1 MPPIVAQV
9 EANVGEDV
17 DEMDVVETKGAEE
30 METGDEEDDVDVVEE
45 IDVVE
50 VVPRAHE
57 E

>member
-1 MPPIVAQV
+1 MAPIVAQV

-30 METGDEEDDVDVVEE
+30 METGDEEEDIDVMEDV
-45 IDVVE
+45 DVVE
-50 VVPRAHE
+50 VVPGAHE

>member
-1 MPPIVAQV
+1 MAPIVAQV